1 MKEENRIIAFIKRV
15 VGLFVKKDAEAE
27 KRRSDEA
34 KREMCKRA
42 IQSNVCPHTCEI
54 CAWNTMG
61 D

>member
-1 MKEENRIIAFIKRV
+1 MKEENKFIMILKMIISRFKKR
-15 VGLFVKKDAEAE
+15 GEAEE

-42 IQSNVCPHTCEI
+42 IRGNVCPHSCEI
-54 CAWNTMG
+54 CAWNV